1 MADIKAK
8 SFNFGGSDRYIIPQ
22 DFIINVTE
30 GSEGNFTADKTYA
43 EILEAY
49 NMGHT
54 LYVVVE
60 SYRLP
65 LIGFSSVPKESFMFV
80 LTSPG
85 MMVEVFIANDAIDAS
100 IHFLESVPAA
110 STSDAGKVLMVN
122 DGGIAAWDINS
133 TNILK
138 AVTTAGDG
146 SAYTVPIPGITELTA
161 GLSIFVTPHVTS
173 TAVSPTLNVN
183 GLGAV
188 PIKRRLSDG
197 MDSVADGAV
206 TTLFYANRAVKLTYS
221 VVGSTGYWLADDYPK
236 PDAADLYGSVPI
248 ANGGTGAT
256 TAAAA
261 LRNLGIT
268 YGTSDL
274 TAGTSE
280 LATGA
285 VYFVYEE

>member
-1 MADIKAK
+1 MADIRAK

-100 IHFLESVPAA
+100 IRFLEPVPAA
-110 STSDAGKVLMVN
+110 STSDAGKVLMVGD
-122 DGGIAAWDINS
+122 DGNAAWTTIIN
-133 TNILK
+133 
-138 AVTTAGDG
+138 AEGV
-146 SAYTVPIPGITELTA
+146 AY
-161 GLSIFVTPHVTS
+161 
-173 TAVSPTLNVN
+173 
-183 GLGAV
+183 
-188 PIKRRLSDG
+188 
-197 MDSVADGAV
+197 
-206 TTLFYANRAVKLTYS
+206 
-221 VVGSTGYWLADDYPK
+221 
-236 PDAADLYGSVPI
+236 
-248 ANGGTGAT
+248 
-256 TAAAA
+256 
-261 LRNLGIT
+261 
-268 YGTSDL
+268 
-274 TAGTSE
+274 
-280 LATGA
+280 
-285 VYFVYEE
+285 